1 MPVMRNSCDLL
12 KQSTKTVRIGAAS
25 TRFIRRLAGMTMCLQ
40 LLVQGATG
48 LQAVVITQ
56 TVNEASTTINNWN
69 SAVWGTPAAAP
80 TSANIYVIPDNT
92 YVCRTPSI
100 LTNSLDLTFG
110 GGWITN
116 YSSQGLCF
124 QHGNVP
130 ITANVTLVSGTITN
144 NGGPSGTTNGPMSGI
159 LVVSGNS
166 RFSVGTTATGP
177 YDYWLRTNLILKG
190 SGNLLVQVFT
200 NAFFI
205 SCDASAYTGN
215 WTNSGGRMEIW
226 SGTTN
231 PLGSGKVNL
240 AYATNSLTFNS
251 TNNLVISNAISGLGP
266 ILKLNSGSLRLAVS
280 NSFAGAVTAG
290 SSTVSGGVIDLRN
303 SYGLGNSA
311 KTVTITRSEL
321 QLRGNLDIPAPIT
334 FSIAGDTT
342 MANPGSGL
350 MPIRNVSDSNVIEG
364 NINVNAGAGTG
375 EIGCDSGQL
384 TINGNVQLITTSRP
398 LCLSG
403 ANGMGII
410 NGTTSDATGGAA
422 LAITK
427 RGNGTWLLNG
437 PAAYT
442 GDTVINGGTFGL
454 GAASTSLASANIQ
467 LASNAVFDVR
477 ALFLGQTLGGPQTLK
492 GNGTVLGDVRV
503 YGTISSASNTGTG
516 IGALAVSGALTLS
529 GKTVMEINRGAS
541 PNADLITGG
550 SISLGGTL
558 TVTNLGAA
566 LQAGD
571 SFNLFDGPLSYS
583 FVQTNLPALTSTNL
597 FWDASLLNSQ
607 GIIRVG
613 STVPLPPTIL
623 PPSVSGT
630 NLVFQVQS
638 QVGSNY
644 VAEATPTLAPT
655 SWTGI
660 QTNPGGGVLTF
671 TMPITQ
677 ANPKRFFRI
686 RVQ

>member
-1 MPVMRNSCDLL
+1 MRTSAELRGH
-12 KQSTKTVRIGAAS
+12 SIETAAHRVAT
-25 TRFIRRLAGMTMCLQ
+25 TRLIRRVTGIIICFQ
-40 LLVQGATG
+40 LLVLGATG
-48 LQAVVITQ
+48 VQALVLTQ
-56 TVNEASTTINNWN
+56 TVSQASSTTSNWN
-69 SAVWGTPAAAP
+69 HAIWGTPAAIPA
-80 TSANIYVIPDNT
+80 SANIYVIPDNT
-92 YVCRTPSI
+92 YVCRTPNI
-100 LTNSLDLTFG
+100 LTNSADLTFG
-110 GGWITN
+110 GNWITN
-116 YSSQGLCF
+116 YSSQGLYF

-130 ITANVTLVSGTITN
+130 VSANITLVAGTITTD
-144 NGGPSGTTNGPMSGI
+144 GGPNGTTNGPMSGT
-159 LVVSGNS
+159 LVNSGNS
-166 RFSVGTTATGP
+166 RFLVSPTAASP
-177 YDYWLRTNLILKG
+177 YNYWLMPSLALKG
-190 SGNLLVQVFT
+190 SGSLLVQVFT
-200 NAFFI
+200 NAFFL
-205 SCDASAYTGN
+205 SCDASGYTGS

-266 ILKLNSGSLRLAVS
+266 IIKLNSGSVRFAVS
-280 NSFAGAVTAG
+280 NSFAGGVTVG
-290 SSTVSGGVIDLRN
+290 SSTVSGGIVDLRN
-303 SYGLGNSA
+303 SYGLGNSS
-311 KTVTITRSEL
+311 KTITITRSEL

-342 MANPGSGL
+342 VADPGSGL
-350 MPIRNVSDSNVIEG
+350 MPIRSVSDTNIIEG
-364 NINVNAGAGTG
+364 GINVNAGTGTG

-398 LCLSG
+398 LYLSG
-403 ANGMGII
+403 ANGVGII
-410 NGTTSDATGGAA
+410 NGTVSDASGGAA
-422 LAITK
+422 LGLTK

-442 GDTVINGGTFGL
+442 GDTVINGGTLGL
-454 GAASTSLASANIQ
+454 GAGSTELASASIQ

-503 YGTISSASNTGTG
+503 YGTISPASNTGTG

-529 GKTVMEINRGAS
+529 SKTVMEINRGAS
-541 PNADLITGG
+541 PNADRIAGG
-550 SISLGGTL
+550 SIALGGTL
-558 TVTNLGAA
+558 SVTNLGAA

-571 SFNLFDGPLSYS
+571 SFNLFDGPLSYF
-583 FVQTNLPALTSTNL
+583 FVHTNLPALASTNL

-613 STVPLPPTIL
+613 STGPVQPTIL

-630 NLVFQVQS
+630 NFVLQVQS

-644 VAEATPTLAPT
+644 VVEATLKLGPA

-671 TMPITQ
+671 TIPITP
-677 ANPKRFFRI
+677 ATPKRFFRV